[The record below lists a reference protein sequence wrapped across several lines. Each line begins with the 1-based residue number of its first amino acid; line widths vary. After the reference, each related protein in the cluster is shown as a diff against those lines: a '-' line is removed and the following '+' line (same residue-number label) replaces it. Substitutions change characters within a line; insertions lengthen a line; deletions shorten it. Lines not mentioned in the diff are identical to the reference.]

1 MYKPAHFVLPELD
14 LARRLI
20 EEQPFAMLVG
30 PDAEGR
36 GFVTHLPLSWG
47 GDAEGADGDGASWW
61 LEGHM
66 ARANPHWAWLAA
78 QREVL
83 AVFSG
88 PDAYVSPRHYDHE
101 RNVPTW
107 NYLAVHVYGTLELVE
122 GEAEKDALLKRLIA
136 RHEPDYAA
144 QWRALAPDFQ
154 HRLLGAIVG
163 FRLRVTRW
171 EAKAKISQNRAPG
184 ERARIAGEFA
194 QGTTKQREL
203 ARWMQTLG
211 LI

>member
-1 MYKPAHFVLPELD
+1 MYNPAHFVLPELE

-20 EEQPFAMLVG
+20 EEQPFALLVG

-47 GDAEGADGDGASWW
+47 EDAAGDGSWW

-66 ARANPHWAWLAA
+66 ARANPHWGWLAA

-88 PDAYVSPRHYDHE
+88 PDAYVSPRHYEHE

-107 NYLAVHVYGTLELVE
+107 NYLAVHVYGALELVE
-122 GEAEKDALLKRLIA
+122 GEADKDALLKRLIG
-136 RHEPDYAA
+136 RHEPGYAA
-144 QWRALAPDFQ
+144 QWRALDPDFQ
-154 HRLLGAIVG
+154 RKLLGAIVG

-171 EAKAKISQNRAPG
+171 EAKAKISQNRAPA
-184 ERARIAGEFA
+184 ERARIAAEFE
-194 QGTTKQREL
+194 QGSAKQREL
-203 ARWMQTLG
+203 AQWMHTLG

>member
-1 MYKPAHFVLPELD
+1 MYKPAHYVLPDLD

-20 EEQPFAMLVG
+20 DEQPLAMLVG

-36 GFVTHLPLSWG
+36 GFATHLPLSWG
-47 GDAEGADGDGASWW
+47 QDEPGQGWW

-66 ARANPHWAWLAA
+66 ARANPHWGWLAA

-83 AVFSG
+83 AVFRG
-88 PDAYVSPRHYDHE
+88 PDAYVSPRHYEHE

-107 NYLAVHVYGTLELVE
+107 NYLAVHVYGMLELVE
-122 GEAEKDALLKRLIA
+122 GEADKDALLKRLIA
-136 RHEPDYAA
+136 RHEPEYAA
-144 QWRALAPDFQ
+144 QWRALDPEFQ
-154 HRLLGAIVG
+154 HKLLGAIVG

-171 EAKAKISQNRAPG
+171 EAKAKISQNRAPA
-184 ERARIAGEFA
+184 ERARIAAEFE
-194 QGTTKQREL
+194 QGSAKQREL
-203 ARWMQTLG
+203 AQWMHTLG